1 MNKLVLALA
10 TVAAFGLSTAAF
22 AEAPNAPTSAVST
35 QIQPTQSQAP
45 AAHKVRASH
54 RAGEKKVVGR
64 HLLHRTASHVRHYGH
79 DRGKKV
85 AVKHLPSKK
94 TVTPKTAS

>member
-10 TVAAFGLSTAAF
+10 SVAAFGLSTAAF
-22 AEAPNAPTSAVST
+22 AETPAAATSAVST
-35 QIQPTQSQAP
+35 QIQPAQSQDAREP
-45 AAHKVRASH
+45 S
-54 RAGEKKVVGR
+54 EVVGR
-64 HLLHRTASHVRHYGH
+64 HPLHRRASHARHYGH

-94 TVTPKTAS
+94 TVTLKTAS

>member
-1 MNKLVLALA
+1 MCGLADLPEQYRA
-10 TVAAFGLSTAAF
+10 C
-22 AEAPNAPTSAVST
+22 
-35 QIQPTQSQAP
+35 QPLQQG
-45 AAHKVRASH
+45 RASH

>member
-35 QIQPTQSQAP
+35 QIQPAQSQAP
-45 AAHKVRASH
+45 AAHKMRASH

-79 DRGKKV
+79 GRGKKV

-94 TVTPKTAS
+94 TFTPKTAS